1 MSLEELKKA
10 IKEKK
15 LTFGTNQTMKK
26 LRLSKLN
33 TVFLASNCSSKV
45 RDDIKHYAKLADA
58 KVIELDIPDYEIGTV
73 CKKRHSVAVLSY

>member
-15 LTFGTNQTMKK
+15 LTFGTNQTINGLK
-26 LRLSKLN
+26 LGKLN
-33 TVFLASNCSSKV
+33 TIFLASNCSSKV
-45 RDDIKHYAKLADA
+45 REDIKHYAKLADA
-58 KVIELDIPDYEIGTV
+58 KVVELEIPDDEIGTV

>member
-15 LTFGTNQTMKK
+15 LTFGTNQTMKGLK
-26 LRLSKLN
+26 LGKLN

-45 RDDIKHYAKLADA
+45 RDDLNHFAKLADV
-58 KVIELDIPDYEIGTV
+58 KVIELEIPDDEIGIV

>member
-15 LTFGTNQTMKK
+15 LTFGTNQTMRK
-26 LRLSKLN
+26 LRLGKLN

-58 KVIELDIPDYEIGTV
+58 KVIELEIPDDEIGII